1 MIDYSWMNSAL
12 AWIAPVAAQASNF
25 TFYKD
30 KVLAFLSGGGAAL
43 AEYEAPEP
51 LPLDEPFAVS
61 YQAAKTIDWSKVTS
75 FTVGKT
81 LELGL
86 YGGKVK
92 LPIIENIY
100 DPAAITAEGEGYPA
114 LDLMRAT
121 SAVLQAVDKKAFGS
135 WYGNVHI
142 QGDLV
147 CGIPT
152 GSAVV
157 RYAWLAFELPNNAE
171 IPFDAAKILVALPLA
186 ADAEVF
192 FDGERAI
199 TSAKTVEVDGV
210 KTQVTEEV
218 GVSYAGMSV
227 ISGNGKMWVPLAQS
241 SPIDLRAFVG
251 KLGNSKFFVNISPEI
266 AGLFRTINS
275 LAGADEKPYI
285 TMSFG
290 EDGMTVSSDYV
301 EAVKIPAEFQDNAIP
316 DFSVQVQTRLI
327 EVSSKEWLQIG
338 LSSSLAPVIMQ
349 DDDCTIFVQP
359 MGKRK

>member
-1 MIDYSWMNSAL
+1 MDYAWMNDAL
-12 AWIAPVAAQASNF
+12 AWIAPVAAQAGNF
-25 TFYKD
+25 TIYND
-30 KVLAFLSGGGAAL
+30 KVLAFLSGGGAAV

-51 LPLDEPFAVS
+51 LPIDEPFAVS
-61 YQAAKTIDWSKVTS
+61 YQVAKTIDWSKVTS
-75 FTVGKT
+75 FKVDKT

-86 YGGKVK
+86 YSGKVK
-92 LPIIENIY
+92 LPIIEHIY
-100 DPAAITAEGEGYPA
+100 DPAAIVTEGESYPA
-114 LDLMRAT
+114 LDLVRAT
-121 SAVLQAVDKKAFGS
+121 SAVLQVVEKKSFGAWS
-135 WYGNVHI
+135 GNVHV

-147 CGIPT
+147 CGMPML
-152 GSAVV
+152 SAIV

-171 IPFDAAKILVALPLA
+171 IPFDAAKILVALPLT

-199 TSAKTVEVDGV
+199 TSTRTVEVDGK

-227 ISGNGKMWVPLAQS
+227 VSGSGKMWVPLAQS
-241 SPIDLRAFVG
+241 NPIDLRAFVG
-251 KLGNSKFFVNISPEI
+251 KMGNPKFLVNISPEI

-275 LAGADEKPYI
+275 LANADDKPYI

-290 EDGMTVSSDYV
+290 EDGMTVHSDYV

-338 LSSSLAPVIMQ
+338 LSGPLAPVIMQ

-359 MGKRK
+359 MGKR

>member
-1 MIDYSWMNSAL
+1 MDYAWMNDAL
-12 AWIAPVAAQASNF
+12 AWIAPVAAQANAF

-30 KVLAFLSGGGAAL
+30 KVLAFSSGAAV

-51 LPLDEPFAVS
+51 LLIDEPFAVQ
-61 YQAAKTIDWSKVTS
+61 YQVARTIDWSKVKS
-75 FTVGKT
+75 FKVDKT

-86 YGGKVK
+86 YSGKVK
-92 LPIIENIY
+92 IPRKDHLY
-100 DPAAITAEGEGYPA
+100 DPAAIVTEGEGYPA
-114 LDLMRAT
+114 VDMVRAV
-121 SAVLQAVDKKAFGS
+121 SAVLQTVEKKAFGS
-135 WYGNVHI
+135 WHGNVHI

-147 CGIPT
+147 CGMPML
-152 GSAVV
+152 SAII

-192 FDGERAI
+192 FDGERGI
-199 TSAKTVEVDGV
+199 TSAKNIEVDG
-210 KTQVTEEV
+210 KMTQVTEEV

-227 ISGNGKMWVPLAQS
+227 ISGSGKMWVPLAQS

-275 LAGADEKPYI
+275 LAGADEKPNI

-290 EDGMTVSSDYV
+290 EDGMTVHSDYV

-316 DFSVQVQTRLI
+316 DFSVKLQTRLI

-338 LSSSLAPVIMQ
+338 LSGSMEPVIMQ
-349 DDDCTIFVQP
+349 DGDCTILVQP
-359 MGKRK
+359 MGKR

>member
-1 MIDYSWMNSAL
+1 MSNYGWMNDAL
-12 AWIAPVAAQASNF
+12 AWIAPVAVQAGNF
-25 TFYKD
+25 TLYKD
-30 KVLAFLSGGGAAL
+30 KVLAFLSGGGAAV
-43 AEYEAPEP
+43 AEYEALEP
-51 LPLDEPFAVS
+51 LPLDEPFAIS
-61 YQAAKTIDWSKVTS
+61 YQVAKTIDWSKVTS

-86 YGGKVK
+86 YNGKVK
-92 LPIIENIY
+92 LPIIEHIY
-100 DPAAITAEGEGYPA
+100 DPAAIALDGEGYPA
-114 LDLMRAT
+114 VDMMRAV
-121 SAVLQAVDKKAFGS
+121 SAVLQVVDKKAFGS
-135 WYGNVHI
+135 WYGNVHV

-186 ADAEVF
+186 ADALVL

-199 TSAKTVEVDGV
+199 TAAKNIEVDGV
-210 KTQVTEEV
+210 KTQIIEEV

-227 ISGNGKMWVPLAQS
+227 VSGSGKMWVPLAQS
-241 SPIDLRAFVG
+241 SPIDLRGFIG
-251 KLGNSKFFVNISPEI
+251 KLSNSKFFVNISPEI

-301 EAVKIPAEFQDNAIP
+301 EAVKIPAEFTDNAIP

-349 DDDCTIFVQP
+349 DGDCTIFVQP
-359 MGKRK
+359 MGKR